1 MTFLIKNVTIVHEGS
16 KHHLQKTDIFIHE
29 GKIEK
34 IGKNIKSADAEVI
47 KGNDLYC
54 SIGLCDIGTHSG
66 EPGYEHRETIDS
78 LTKAALA
85 GGYTTL
91 AIFPNNKPVT
101 QSKADIKYL
110 KDHPDRN
117 GVEILPI
124 GALSKDLKG
133 VDIAEYM
140 DMSSGGAIAFSDGMK
155 SVQDTGLISRALQYA
170 NQVDGIIFHHP
181 DDHYLSQG
189 GEMHEGDMSTSLG
202 MKGVPVIAELNLV
215 QRDILIN
222 DYNKGT
228 IVEHC
233 ISSER
238 SVKAIKAAKKDG
250 NRIMATV
257 SYQNLLHTDEDLND
271 FDTNLKV
278 APVLR
283 SKSDKK
289 ALIQGLNDNTIDVI
303 VSNHTPLDEEAKN
316 LEFTYATPG
325 ATGLET
331 CLAATIS
338 SLSKVITIPQL
349 IHKLTVTP
357 RQMLKLPIPDIEV
370 GAKANLCIFD
380 IASSEGIIT
389 SDFKSKSNNNPY
401 IGKDFGVKVLATII
415 G

>member
-54 SIGLCDIGTHSG
+54 CIGLCDIGTHSG

-170 NQVDGIIFHHP
+170 NQVDG
-181 DDHYLSQG
+181 
-189 GEMHEGDMSTSLG
+189 
-202 MKGVPVIAELNLV
+202 
-215 QRDILIN
+215 
-222 DYNKGT
+222 
-228 IVEHC
+228 
-233 ISSER
+233 
-238 SVKAIKAAKKDG
+238 
-250 NRIMATV
+250 
-257 SYQNLLHTDEDLND
+257 
-271 FDTNLKV
+271 
-278 APVLR
+278 
-283 SKSDKK
+283 
-289 ALIQGLNDNTIDVI
+289 
-303 VSNHTPLDEEAKN
+303 
-316 LEFTYATPG
+316 
-325 ATGLET
+325 
-331 CLAATIS
+331 
-338 SLSKVITIPQL
+338 
-349 IHKLTVTP
+349 
-357 RQMLKLPIPDIEV
+357 
-370 GAKANLCIFD
+370 
-380 IASSEGIIT
+380 
-389 SDFKSKSNNNPY
+389 
-401 IGKDFGVKVLATII
+401 
-415 G
+415 

>member
-1 MTFLIKNVTIVHEGS
+1 MTVLIKNVTILHEGS
-16 KHHLQKTDIFIHE
+16 KHHLQKSDVLIND

-34 IGKNIKSADAEVI
+34 IGKNIKAADAQVI

-66 EPGYEHRETIDS
+66 EPGNEHRETIDS

-91 AIFPNNKPVT
+91 AVFPNNKPIT

-140 DMSSGGAIAFSDGMK
+140 DMSSAGAIAFSDGMK

-170 NQVDGIIFHHP
+170 NQVNGIIIHHP

-215 QRDILIN
+215 QRDILVN
-222 DYNKGT
+222 EYNKGT
-228 IVEHC
+228 IVAHC

-238 SVKAIKAAKKDG
+238 SVKAIKTAKKDG
-250 NRIMATV
+250 NRIMVTV

-278 APVLR
+278 SPVLR
-283 SKSDKK
+283 AKSDKK
-289 ALIQGLNDNTIDVI
+289 ALIQGLNDNIIDVI

-331 CLAATIS
+331 CLAATLG
-338 SLSKVITIPQL
+338 SLQKVITIPHL

-357 RQMLKLPIPDIEV
+357 RQVLKLPIPDIEV

-380 IASSEGIIT
+380 MASTDGMVT

-401 IGKDFGVKVLATII
+401 IGKDFGVKVMATII